1 MDEIGRDR
9 TATRVPAPAPGGTL
23 STGKGG
29 SAMRRATFALAG
41 LALLVAGVLHAALAA
56 RTGAQAG
63 TPAPAGQT
71 LHFDVQFRDT
81 FLAADPAAMALG
93 DRVILSDLLLAN
105 GQEVG
110 RNAGVCTVTDPAGE
124 MICSVVYTFPDGQIA
139 TQFFNTPA
147 PAKVFAIVGGTGRYQ
162 HARGFGEMVE
172 SGTDQ
177 TGTITFHLT
186 D

>member
-1 MDEIGRDR
+1 MDESGLDR
-9 TATRVPAPAPGGTL
+9 TATRVPARSPGGSS
-23 STGKGG
+23 STIPGG
-29 SAMRRATFALAG
+29 IAMRHAAFALAG
-41 LALLVAGVLHAALAA
+41 LALLVAGLLQAAPAG

-63 TPAPAGQT
+63 TPAAGQT

-81 FLAADPAAMALG
+81 FLTADPAAMALG

-110 RNAGVCTVTDPAGE
+110 RNAGVCTVTDVAGE
-124 MICSVVYTFPDGQIA
+124 MICSVVYTLPDGQIA
-139 TQFFNTPA
+139 TQFFNTP
-147 PAKVFAIVGGTGRYQ
+147 PPEKVFAILGGTGRYQ
-162 HARGFGEMVE
+162 GAGGFGELIE

-177 TGTITFHLT
+177 TGTVTFHLT

>member
-1 MDEIGRDR
+1 MNETGLDR
-9 TATRVPAPAPGGTL
+9 TATRRPAPAPDGT
-23 STGKGG
+23 SSNVIGAPG
-29 SAMRRATFALAG
+29 MRRAAFALAG
-41 LALLVAGVLHAALAA
+41 LVLIVAGLLPLAPAA

-63 TPAPAGQT
+63 TPAPSGQT

-124 MICSVVYTFPDGQIA
+124 AICSVVYTLPDGQIA
-139 TQFFNTPA
+139 TQFFNTP
-147 PAKVFAIVGGTGRYQ
+147 PPEKVFAIVGGTGRYQ
-162 HARGFGEMVE
+162 DARGFGELVE